1 MDLLKSVHVGCALL
15 SAAGFVT
22 RGAWMLTNSPLLE
35 ARVTR
40 ILPHVV
46 DTLLLGSAV
55 ALAMRIHQYPLVNPW
70 LTAKVGALLLYI
82 ALGSVALKYGRK
94 RATRVGAL
102 LGALAT
108 LAYIFAVALTRQPLP
123 GLY

>member
-15 SAAGFVT
+15 SAAGFLT
-22 RGAWMLTNSPLLE
+22 RSAWMLTGSPLLQ

-40 ILPHVV
+40 VLPHLV
-46 DTLLLGSAV
+46 DTGLLAAGL
-55 ALAMRIHQYPLVNPW
+55 ALAVRIHQYPGVHGW

-82 ALGSVALKYGRK
+82 VLGSIALKRGRN
-94 RATRVGAL
+94 RTIRIAAL

-108 LAYIFAVALTRQPLP
+108 LAYIFAVAVTRQPLP
-123 GLY
+123 GIL